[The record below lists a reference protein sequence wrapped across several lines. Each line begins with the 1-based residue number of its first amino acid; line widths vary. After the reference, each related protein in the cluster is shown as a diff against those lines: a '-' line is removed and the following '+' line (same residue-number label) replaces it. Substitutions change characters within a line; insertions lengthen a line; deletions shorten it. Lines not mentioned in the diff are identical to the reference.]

1 MRNTKLPVKDIKRA
15 QVRYFQSD
23 INACE
28 IPEIGAYAYFLKIK
42 DTYIN
47 ILNPFEDCN
56 IYERVP
62 YPNFTKDGEDFG
74 SKIKLVNGTSSD
86 GICYILDS
94 GDASFSNKPF
104 ISIEEFENII
114 INLDIFIPDRIKLIE
129 SKSYVTSTMVK
140 RLIKD
145 KKIYNKFEKYLNS
158 KEKENEKK
166 LKK

>member
-28 IPEIGAYAYFLKIK
+28 IPDIGAYAYFLKIK

-62 YPNFTKDGEDFG
+62 YSNSTRDGEDFG
-74 SKIKLVNGTSSD
+74 TKIKLINGTSND
-86 GICYILDS
+86 G
-94 GDASFSNKPF
+94 
-104 ISIEEFENII
+104 
-114 INLDIFIPDRIKLIE
+114 
-129 SKSYVTSTMVK
+129 
-140 RLIKD
+140 
-145 KKIYNKFEKYLNS
+145 KIGRAHV
-158 KEKENEKK
+158 
-166 LKK
+166 